1 MADLLRCS
9 SRRTGC
15 QRRVSGRNGFEAQRD
30 SINAEAQRRGWDAEY
45 SSDEGASGKY
55 INSSLREALQLLA
68 SGQGDGL
75 VVANLDRLLRS
86 FVNAANII
94 EAA

>member
-1 MADLLRCS
+1 M
-9 SRRTGC
+9 
-15 QRRVSGRNGFEAQRD
+15 SGRNGFEAQRD
-30 SINAEAQRRGWDAEY
+30 SIDAEAQRRGWDVEH